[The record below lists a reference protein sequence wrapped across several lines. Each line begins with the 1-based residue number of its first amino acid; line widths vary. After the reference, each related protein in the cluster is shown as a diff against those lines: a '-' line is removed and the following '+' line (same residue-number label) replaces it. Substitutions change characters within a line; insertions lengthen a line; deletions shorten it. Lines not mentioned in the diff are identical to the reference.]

1 MCRIYSFVES
11 INNQI
16 IKKIEETVAINTA
29 VKELSG
35 EQYII
40 PVIYY
45 DDSKITCKVYEN
57 LKEFKSSF
65 KIRWHIEKP
74 PLTPKISIKLE
85 FDINYKFVEI
95 NLYQELTI
103 FLEYTIFYGN
113 FKADYGTHIEKI
125 DISTNDTDKKVE
137 MALSNIFEFIEH
149 VIKNS
154 FKEVLKAKKIVSIVE
169 ANLMRK
175 MKETFGV
182 PINSK
187 NIAISF
193 RRINYYSENE
203 FSVNGVMKINITS
216 KIRLVIDFNYVKYSK
231 NSKNY
236 NKLKINEIIIEG
248 DDEELNNLAKQFL
261 IYSLIE
267 DAFS

>member
-16 IKKIEETVAINTA
+16 MKKIKKTVDRYIA

-40 PVIYY
+40 PVVYY
-45 DDSKITCKVYEN
+45 DGSKITCKVYEN

-65 KIRWHIEKP
+65 KIRWDIEKP
-74 PLTPKISIKLE
+74 LLTPKISIKSE
-85 FDINYKFVEI
+85 FDINYKFADI
-95 NLYQELTI
+95 DSHQKLTI
-103 FLEYTIFYGN
+103 FLEYAILYGN
-113 FKADYGTHIEKI
+113 LIVDYGAHIEEI
-125 DISTNDTDKKVE
+125 NISTDDTDKDVE
-137 MALSNIFEFIEH
+137 KALSKIFKFIEH
-149 VIKNS
+149 AIENS
-154 FKEVLKAKKIVSIVE
+154 FKEALKAKKIVSIVE
-169 ANLMRK
+169 ANFMRK
-175 MKETFGV
+175 LKKTYEV

-216 KIRLVIDFNYVKYSK
+216 KIRLVVDFNYAKYSK
-231 NSKNY
+231 NY
-236 NKLKINEIIIEG
+236 DKLEINQILIEG
-248 DDEELNNLAKQFL
+248 DDEELNDLIKQFL
-261 IYSLIE
+261 IYSFVK